1 MVKTLR
7 LTELSKL
14 SPTERDAAVRDLARS
29 ALAQQNGET
38 EAVGAQIRA
47 FERRYEMTSAAMEA
61 KLASGAL
68 QETAE
73 IASWLIALDAQRRMR
88 GRET

>member
-7 LTELSKL
+7 LADLSNL

-29 ALAQQNGET
+29 AMAQPNGEM
-38 EAVGAQIRA
+38 EAVGVQIRA
-47 FERRYEMTSAAMEA
+47 FERRYEMTSAAMES
-61 KLASGAL
+61 KLAAGAL
-68 QETAE
+68 QETLD

-88 GRET
+88 GREA